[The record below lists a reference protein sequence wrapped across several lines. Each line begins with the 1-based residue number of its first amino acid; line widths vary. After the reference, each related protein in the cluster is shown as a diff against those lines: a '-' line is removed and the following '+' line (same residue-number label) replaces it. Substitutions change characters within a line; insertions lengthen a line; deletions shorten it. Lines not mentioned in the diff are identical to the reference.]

1 MGDVV
6 PQSSGATGQQSLFRT
21 QILYRERG
29 HMNKPY
35 RHDPAPYPASGGW
48 TPDQPAG
55 HRQFH
60 HFAQTRPFSLEGGG
74 SLHDVTIAYE
84 TWGTLND
91 DASNA
96 ILVCHAWTG
105 DSHVAGSAG
114 KGHATPGWWE
124 GLVGPGQAIDTNK
137 YFVVCSN
144 VLGGC
149 QGSTGPAS
157 PHPDDGKPYGLRFP
171 VVTIRDMVR
180 AQASLAD
187 ALQIK
192 TWRAVAGGSMG
203 GMQALEWA
211 ITFPTRVGAL
221 IAIAT
226 CAEASAQQIAW
237 GSIGRR
243 ALLMDPAYNNGDYY
257 DAGPDG
263 GPWNG
268 FSVAR
273 MIAQVTFRTDSK
285 FNEKF
290 GRQLKDQNFNSDGI
304 DLFSRFEVEG
314 YLDHHGDRLVRRFD
328 ANSYLYIGKAMDLHD
343 IGRGR
348 GGLDQALAR
357 IKAPT
362 LTISIDSDI
371 LYPAYQ
377 QELIQS
383 LLTNNDPRNAHREIQ
398 SVEGHDGFL
407 IEVVAVGRHISDF
420 LTDTQ

>member
-1 MGDVV
+1 M
-6 PQSSGATGQQSLFRT
+6 ATV
-21 QILYRERG
+21 
-29 HMNKPY
+29 Y
-35 RHDPAPYPASGGW
+35 RHDETPYPASGGW
-48 TPDQPAG
+48 KQGDPVG
-55 HRQFH
+55 HRLFH
-60 HFAQTRPFSLEGGG
+60 TFATTRPFSLEGGE
-74 SLHDVTIAYE
+74 SLHNVTIAYE
-84 TWGTLND
+84 TLGTLNA

-114 KGHATPGWWE
+114 KGHPTNGWWD
-124 GLVGPGQAIDTNK
+124 GVVGPGKAIDTNK

-149 QGSTGPAS
+149 QGSTGPSS
-157 PHPDDGKPYGLRFP
+157 PHPEDGKPYALRFP

-180 AQASLAD
+180 AQALLAD
-187 ALQIK
+187 ALGIK
-192 TWRAVAGGSMG
+192 TWRAVVGGSMG

-211 ITFPTRVGAL
+211 ITFPTRVQAL

-243 ALLMDPAYNNGDYY
+243 ALIMDAAYNDGNYY

-268 FSVAR
+268 FAIAR
-273 MIAQVTFRTDSK
+273 MIAQVTFRTDTRFS
-285 FNEKF
+285 EKF
-290 GRQLKDQNFNSDGI
+290 GRELRDQNFNASGT

-343 IGRGR
+343 VGRGR
-348 GGLDQALAR
+348 GGLDDALAR

-362 LTISIDSDI
+362 LTVSIDSDI

-377 QELIQS
+377 QEIIQS
-383 LLTNNDPRNAHREIQ
+383 RLKNADSRNRHAEIV
-398 SVEGHDGFL
+398 SNEGHDGFL
-407 IEVVAVGRHISDF
+407 IEVTAVGAEIRQF
-420 LTDTQ
+420 LSETD

>member
-1 MGDVV
+1 M
-6 PQSSGATGQQSLFRT
+6 ATV
-21 QILYRERG
+21 
-29 HMNKPY
+29 Y
-35 RHDPAPYPASGGW
+35 RHDETPYPASGGW
-48 TPDQPAG
+48 TSADPVG
-55 HRQFH
+55 HRLFH
-60 HFAQTRPFSLEGGG
+60 TFATTRPFSLEGGEP
-74 SLHDVTIAYE
+74 LHNVTIAYE
-84 TWGTLND
+84 TLGTLNA

-114 KGHATPGWWE
+114 KGHSTNGSWD
-124 GLVGPGQAIDTNK
+124 GVVGPGKAIDTNM

-149 QGSTGPAS
+149 QGSTGPSS
-157 PHPDDGKPYGLRFP
+157 PHPEDGKPYALRFP

-180 AQASLAD
+180 AQAQLAD
-187 ALQIK
+187 ALGVK
-192 TWRAVAGGSMG
+192 TWRAVVGGSMG

-211 ITFPTRVGAL
+211 ITFPTRVQAL

-243 ALLMDPAYNNGDYY
+243 ALIMDPAYNDGNYY
-257 DAGPDG
+257 EAGPDG

-268 FSVAR
+268 FAIAR
-273 MIAQVTFRTDSK
+273 MIAQVTFRTDTRFS
-285 FNEKF
+285 EKF
-290 GRQLKDQNFNSDGI
+290 GRELRDQNFNASGT

-343 IGRGR
+343 VGRGR
-348 GGLDQALAR
+348 GGLDDALAR

-362 LTISIDSDI
+362 LTVSIDSDI

-377 QELIQS
+377 QEIIQS
-383 LLTNNDPRNAHREIQ
+383 RLKNADPRNRHAEIK
-398 SVEGHDGFL
+398 SNEGHDGFL
-407 IEVVAVGRHISDF
+407 IEVTAVGSEIRHF
-420 LTDTQ
+420 LSETD

>member
-1 MGDVV
+1 
-6 PQSSGATGQQSLFRT
+6 
-21 QILYRERG
+21 
-29 HMNKPY
+29 MNAPY
-35 RHDPAPYPASGGW
+35 RHDSSPYPVSGGW
-48 TPDQPAG
+48 SDENEIG
-55 HRQFH
+55 NRQFH
-60 HFAQTRPFSLEGGG
+60 TFATDRNFSLEGGG
-74 SLHDVTIAYE
+74 SLRHVTIAYE
-84 TWGTLND
+84 TWGTLNAE
-91 DASNA
+91 ASNA

-105 DSHVAGSAG
+105 DSHVTGSAG
-114 KGHATPGWWE
+114 KGHPTPGWWE
-124 GLVGPGQAIDTNK
+124 GVVGPGHAIDTNK

-187 ALQIK
+187 ALKIK
-192 TWRAVAGGSMG
+192 SWRAVVGGSMG

-211 ITFPTRVGAL
+211 IMYPDRLKAL
-221 IAIAT
+221 VAIAT

-257 DAGPDG
+257 NADQDG

-290 GRQLKDQNFNSDGI
+290 GRRLKDQNFNSDGI

-343 IGRGR
+343 VGRGR
-348 GGLDQALAR
+348 GGMEQALAR
-357 IKAPT
+357 IKAST
-362 LTISIDSDI
+362 LTVSIDSDI

-377 QELIQS
+377 QEIIQNH
-383 LLTNNDPRNAHREIQ
+383 LKNNSPHNRHAVIH

-407 IEVVAVGRHISDF
+407 IDVIAVGAQISEF
-420 LTDTQ
+420 LTATEQPRA

>member
-1 MGDVV
+1 MWFRN
-6 PQSSGATGQQSLFRT
+6 PAEQQASNLSFV
-21 QILYRERG
+21 QIFSTDERG

-35 RHDPAPYPASGGW
+35 RHDPSPYPASGGW
-48 TPDQPAG
+48 TSEQPVG

-60 HFAQTRPFSLEGGG
+60 RFAQSRPFSLEGGG

-84 TWGTLND
+84 TWGTLNE

-105 DSHVAGSAG
+105 DSHVAGPAG

-124 GLVGPGQAIDTNK
+124 GVVGPGNAIDTNK

-157 PHPDDGKPYGLRFP
+157 PHPEDGKPYGLRFP

-187 ALQIK
+187 ALGIN
-192 TWRAVAGGSMG
+192 TWRAVIGGSMG

-211 ITFPTRVGAL
+211 ITFPTRVRAL
-221 IAIAT
+221 IAVAT

-243 ALLMDPAYNNGDYY
+243 ALLMDPAYQNGDYY
-257 DAGPDG
+257 SSGPDG

-343 IGRGR
+343 VGRGR
-348 GGLDQALAR
+348 GGLDAALGR

-362 LTISIDSDI
+362 LTVSIDSDI

-383 LLTNNDPRNAHREIQ
+383 LLTNKDPRNAHKEIQ

-420 LTDTQ
+420 LTATE

>member
-1 MGDVV
+1 M
-6 PQSSGATGQQSLFRT
+6 SA
-21 QILYRERG
+21 
-29 HMNKPY
+29 PY
-35 RHDPAPYPASGGW
+35 RHDAAPYPVTGGW
-48 TPDQPAG
+48 SVDNEVG

-60 HFAQTRPFSLEGGG
+60 TFATDRNFSLEGGG
-74 SLHDVTIAYE
+74 SLRNVTIAYE
-84 TWGTLND
+84 TWGTLNA

-105 DSHVAGSAG
+105 DSHVTGSAG
-114 KGHATPGWWE
+114 KGHPTPGWWE
-124 GLVGPGQAIDTNK
+124 GVVGPGHAIDTNK

-187 ALQIK
+187 ALKIK
-192 TWRAVAGGSMG
+192 TWRAVVGGSMG

-211 ITFPTRVGAL
+211 IMYPDRLKAL
-221 IAIAT
+221 VAIAT

-290 GRQLKDQNFNSDGI
+290 GRRLKDQNFNSDGI
-304 DLFSRFEVEG
+304 DLFSRFDVEG

-343 IGRGR
+343 VGRGR
-348 GGLDQALAR
+348 GGMEQALAR

-362 LTISIDSDI
+362 LTVSIDSDI

-377 QELIQS
+377 QEVIHD
-383 LLTNNDPRNAHREIQ
+383 LLKNEDPRNRHAVIH

-407 IEVVAVGRHISDF
+407 IEVIAVGARIAEF
-420 LTDTQ
+420 LAATE

>member
-1 MGDVV
+1 
-6 PQSSGATGQQSLFRT
+6 
-21 QILYRERG
+21 
-29 HMNKPY
+29 MNEPY
-35 RHDPAPYPASGGW
+35 RHDPSPYPVSGGW
-48 TPDQPAG
+48 SEENDVG

-60 HFAQTRPFSLEGGG
+60 TFAIDRNFSLEGGG
-74 SLHDVTIAYE
+74 SLRYVTIAYE
-84 TWGTLND
+84 TWGTLNA

-114 KGHATPGWWE
+114 KGHPTPGWWE
-124 GLVGPGQAIDTNK
+124 GVVGPGQAIDTNK

-144 VLGGC
+144 VIGGC

-157 PHPDDGKPYGLRFP
+157 PHPEDAKPYGLRFP

-180 AQASLAD
+180 AQANLAD
-187 ALQIK
+187 ALKIK
-192 TWRAVAGGSMG
+192 TWRAVVGGSMG
-203 GMQALEWA
+203 GMQAVEWA
-211 ITFPTRVGAL
+211 IMYPGRLRAL
-221 IAIAT
+221 VAIAT

-290 GRQLKDQNFNSDGI
+290 GRRLKDQNFNSDGI
-304 DLFSRFEVEG
+304 DLFSRFDVEG

-343 IGRGR
+343 VGRGR
-348 GGLDQALAR
+348 GGKDQALAR

-362 LTISIDSDI
+362 LTLSIDSDI

-377 QELIQS
+377 QEMIQNS
-383 LLTNNDPRNAHREIQ
+383 LTNHDIRNRHAVIH

-407 IEVVAVGRHISDF
+407 IEVVAVGALIADF
-420 LTDTQ
+420 LSDTE

>member
-1 MGDVV
+1 M
-6 PQSSGATGQQSLFRT
+6 SA
-21 QILYRERG
+21 
-29 HMNKPY
+29 PY
-35 RHDPAPYPASGGW
+35 RHDSAPYPVSGGW
-48 TPDQPAG
+48 SIDHEVG
-55 HRQFH
+55 NRKFH
-60 HFAQTRPFSLEGGG
+60 TFATDRNFSLEGGG
-74 SLHDVTIAYE
+74 SLRNVTIAYE
-84 TWGTLND
+84 TWGTLNT

-114 KGHATPGWWE
+114 KGHPTPGWWE
-124 GLVGPGQAIDTNK
+124 GVVGPGHAIDTNK

-180 AQASLAD
+180 AQANLAD
-187 ALQIK
+187 ALGIK
-192 TWRAVAGGSMG
+192 TWRAVVGGSMG

-211 ITFPTRVGAL
+211 IMYPDRLHAL
-221 IAIAT
+221 VAIAT

-290 GRQLKDQNFNSDGI
+290 GRRLKDQNFNSDGI
-304 DLFSRFEVEG
+304 DLFSRFDVEG

-343 IGRGR
+343 VGRGR
-348 GGLDQALAR
+348 GGMDQALAR

-362 LTISIDSDI
+362 LTVSIDSDI

-377 QELIQS
+377 QEVIQS
-383 LLTNNDPRNAHREIQ
+383 HLKNEDPRNRHAVIH

-407 IEVVAVGRHISDF
+407 IEVIAVGAQIAEF
-420 LTDTQ
+420 LAATE